1 MSVNRMILIRAAHNS
16 CQHNAK
22 FQHNA
27 KCYTNNISVSQRMF
41 MLLFGIVLSL
51 HPFSILCS
59 DFDSFSNRS
68 PFFFPFDIQPILMRI
83 EVNFRS
89 CSLSEFFHQFNV
101 HCATFSIFF
110 KLNFGDFGF
119 SLVFT
124 SPNCYLAGSL
134 RQFETV

>member
-1 MSVNRMILIRAAHNS
+1 
-16 CQHNAK
+16 
-22 FQHNA
+22 
-27 KCYTNNISVSQRMF
+27 MF
-41 MLLFGIVLSL
+41 SFLFGIGLSL

-59 DFDSFSNRS
+59 VFDSFSNRS
-68 PFFFPFDIQPILMRI
+68 PFFFSFYIQLIRMRI

-89 CSLSEFFHQFNV
+89 CSFSEFLIYINSMFDPFNV

-134 RQFETV
+134 RQVELSSMCCVCVCAFYCYVFVLFSL